1 VRGFADAA
9 AAGLTDAWRTGIR
22 TTADRAIAD
31 LPDQLDLAIA
41 RTAIP
46 AKGSWWWVIFSVLQ
60 WVSIVAALSGI
71 VWLLGAAFLPTFGLP
86 AFQVPKV
93 EGWSVPTLLIAGGV
107 ALGILLGML
116 GALLAAIAAS
126 SRRRR
131 TRKLLL
137 ASVRTVV
144 QDTAVAP
151 LVADLDRASAY
162 TAALKLAG

>member
-1 VRGFADAA
+1 MHRFFAA
-9 AAGLTDAWRTGIR
+9 AAKT
-22 TTADRAIAD
+22 
-31 LPDQLDLAIA
+31 
-41 RTAIP
+41 
-46 AKGSWWWVIFSVLQ
+46 
-60 WVSIVAALSGI
+60 
-71 VWLLGAAFLPTFGLP
+71 LLVLPTFGLP
-86 AFQVPKV
+86 AFEVPKV

-126 SRRRR
+126 SRLRR
-131 TRKLLL
+131 TRKLLT

-162 TAALKLAG
+162 TAALAQEYIARCAGAEAAVKAGAADLTATAETLRGTVISALDILSTKRVQRLPKKHGNLSL